1 MNRSFY
7 NGISGTKTHQSGIDI
22 WGNNIANV
30 NTVGY
35 KTNLPEFSS
44 IFAQTLTE
52 GNGSP
57 TSDQIGLGSKLD
69 STAISMN
76 QGTLQQS
83 DNPLDLAI
91 QGDGWFGV
99 SGMNNRQFFT
109 RNGLFSTNAD
119 GYIIDGYGN
128 FLLGTSAN
136 NIGYAADPEDPAKTI
151 AVLNR
156 SVSSVD
162 LSSPEAQGKLQLPAR
177 MYYPPEAS
185 TRAEFKAN
193 LPVDYLPGQRFNT
206 KAGLIAPDG
215 SKHTLT
221 VVYTKSDVQPALGSA
236 WDYRAFIDDEAN
248 PYSEVTGRLEFD
260 EQGGLR
266 TVPTTFTIDNHGGP
280 VEVTLGTS
288 AYDGLVSIAG
298 ADIATSSNADGF
310 PEGYL
315 NGYRIDQEANII
327 ASFNNGRLSAIGKV
341 AVFHFQ
347 NDQGLEKAGSNIY
360 MSSSNS
366 GSATFFKDADGNTVL
381 GANVINNALENS
393 NVNLATALTEL
404 IVMQKAFDASAKSI
418 TTSDQMIQKAINMK
432 K

>member
-1 MNRSFY
+1 MNQSFY
-7 NGISGTKTHQSGIDI
+7 NGIAGTKSHQSGIDI

-35 KTNLPEFSS
+35 KANTPEFST
-44 IFAQTLTE
+44 IFSQALVD
-52 GNGSP
+52 GGGA
-57 TSDQIGLGSKLD
+57 TSDEIGFGSQLH
-69 STAISMN
+69 STAIDMS
-76 QGTLQQS
+76 QGTVQQS

-109 RNGLFSTNAD
+109 RSGLFSTNAE
-119 GYIIDGYGN
+119 GYITDGYGN

-136 NIGYAADPEDPAKTI
+136 NIGTMVDPEDPNKQI
-151 AVLNR
+151 AVLNE
-156 SVSSVD
+156 SVTSVN

-177 MYYPPEAS
+177 MYYPPEPS
-185 TRAEFKAN
+185 TVAEFKAN
-193 LPVDYLPGQRFNT
+193 LPVDYLPGQRYNVR
-206 KAGLIAPDG
+206 AGLIAPDG
-215 SKHTLT
+215 TKHTLT
-221 VVYTKSDVQPALGSA
+221 VTFTKSAQQPALGSA
-236 WDYRAFIDDEAN
+236 WEYRAYIDDEAA
-248 PYSEVTGRLEFD
+248 PYSEVTGTLEFD

-266 TVPTTFTIDNHGGP
+266 TVPATFTIDNYGQP

-288 AYDGLVSIAG
+288 RYDGLVSIAG
-298 ADIATSSNADGF
+298 ADIATSANADGF

-315 NGYRIDQEANII
+315 NGYRIDQEANIV

-360 MSSSNS
+360 MSSPNS
-366 GSATFFKDADGNTVL
+366 GAPTFFTDEEGNTVL
-381 GANVINNALENS
+381 GAQVINNALENS
-393 NVNLATALTEL
+393 NVDLTTALTEL
-404 IVMQKAFDASAKSI
+404 IVMQKAFDANAKSI

>member
-1 MNRSFY
+1 MNHSFY
-7 NGISGTKTHQSGIDI
+7 NGIAGIKTHQSGIDI

-35 KTNLPEFSS
+35 KANTPEFSS
-44 IFAQTLTE
+44 IFSQAIAD
-52 GNGSP
+52 GGGV
-57 TSDQIGLGSKLD
+57 TSDQIGYGSRLQ
-69 STAISMN
+69 STAIDMS

-109 RNGLFSTNAD
+109 RSGLFSTNAE
-119 GYIIDGYGN
+119 GYITDGQGN

-136 NIGYAADPEDPAKTI
+136 NIGTITDPEDPNKQI
-151 AVLNR
+151 AVLNE
-156 SVSSVD
+156 SVTSVD
-162 LSSPEAQGKLQLPAR
+162 LSTPEAQGRLQLPAR
-177 MYYPPEAS
+177 MYYPPEPS
-185 TRAEFKAN
+185 TVAEFKAN
-193 LPVDYLPGQRFNT
+193 LPVDYLPGQRYNVR
-206 KAGLIAPDG
+206 AGLIAPDG

-221 VVYTKSDVQPALGSA
+221 ITFTKSTQQPTLGSA
-236 WDYRAFIDDEAN
+236 WEYRAFIDDEDA
-248 PYSEVTGRLEFD
+248 PSAEVTGALEFD
-260 EQGGLR
+260 EHGGLR
-266 TVPTTFTIDNHGGP
+266 TVPATFSIDNHGGS
-280 VEVTLGTS
+280 VEVTLGRS

-298 ADIATSSNADGF
+298 ADIATSSYADGF

-315 NGYRIDQEANII
+315 NGYRIDQEANIV

-360 MSSSNS
+360 MSTPNS
-366 GSATFFKDADGNTVL
+366 GSPTFFTDDDGNPVL
-381 GANVINNALENS
+381 GAQVINNAVENS
-393 NVNLATALTEL
+393 NVDLTAALTEL
-404 IVMQKAFDASAKSI
+404 IVMQKAFDANAKSI

>member
-1 MNRSFY
+1 MNVSFY
-7 NGISGTKTHQSGIDI
+7 NGVSGTKTHQSGIDI

-35 KTNLPEFSS
+35 KSDIPEFST
-44 IFAQTLTE
+44 IFAQSLTE

-57 TSDQIGLGSKLD
+57 TSDQIGMGSRLS
-69 STAISMN
+69 STTTSMI
-76 QGTLQQS
+76 QGTIQQS

-99 SGMNNRQFFT
+99 SGMNNRMFYT
-109 RNGLFSTNAD
+109 RNGVFSTNAD
-119 GYIIDGYGN
+119 GYIVDGYGN

-136 NIGYAADPEDPAKTI
+136 NIGYTTDPEDPAKTI
-151 AVLNR
+151 AVLN
-156 SVSSVD
+156 SSVD
-162 LSSPEAQGKLQLPAR
+162 SVDLTSPEAQEKLQLPAR
-177 MYYPPEAS
+177 MYYPPEA
-185 TRAEFKAN
+185 TTKAEFKAN
-193 LPVDYLPGQRFNT
+193 LPVDYLPGQEFNT

-221 VVYTKSDVQPALGSA
+221 VVYTKSENQPELGSA
-236 WDYRAFIDDEAN
+236 WEYRAYIDDEEN

-266 TVPTTFTIDNHGGP
+266 TVPATFTIDNHGGS

-298 ADIATSSNADGF
+298 ADIATSANADGF

-327 ASFNNGRLSAIGKV
+327 ASFNNGRTSSIGKV

-360 MSSSNS
+360 APSSNS
-366 GSATFFKDADGNTVL
+366 GPATFFKDADGNTVL

>member
-1 MNRSFY
+1 MNQSFY
-7 NGISGTKTHQSGIDI
+7 NGIAGTKSHQSGIDI

-35 KTNLPEFSS
+35 KANTPEFST
-44 IFAQTLTE
+44 IFSQALVD
-52 GNGSP
+52 GGGA
-57 TSDQIGLGSKLD
+57 TSDEIGFGSQLH
-69 STAISMN
+69 STAIDMS
-76 QGTLQQS
+76 QGTVQQS

-109 RNGLFSTNAD
+109 RSGLFSTNAE
-119 GYIIDGYGN
+119 GYITDGQGN

-136 NIGYAADPEDPAKTI
+136 NIGTMVDPEDPNKQI
-151 AVLNR
+151 AVLNE
-156 SVSSVD
+156 SVTSVN

-177 MYYPPEAS
+177 MYYPPEPS
-185 TRAEFKAN
+185 TVAEFKAN
-193 LPVDYLPGQRFNT
+193 LPVDYLPGQRYNVR
-206 KAGLIAPDG
+206 AGLIAPDG
-215 SKHTLT
+215 TKHTLT
-221 VVYTKSDVQPALGSA
+221 VTFTKSAQQPALGSA
-236 WDYRAFIDDEAN
+236 WEYRAYIDDEAA
-248 PYSEVTGRLEFD
+248 PYSEVTGTLEFD

-266 TVPTTFTIDNHGGP
+266 TVPATFTIDNYGQP

-288 AYDGLVSIAG
+288 RYDGLVSIAG
-298 ADIATSSNADGF
+298 ADIATSANADGF

-315 NGYRIDQEANII
+315 NGYRIDQEANIV

-360 MSSSNS
+360 MSSPNS
-366 GSATFFKDADGNTVL
+366 GAPTFFTDEEGNTVL
-381 GANVINNALENS
+381 GAQVINNALENS
-393 NVNLATALTEL
+393 NVDLTTALTEL
-404 IVMQKAFDASAKSI
+404 IVMQKAFDANAKSI